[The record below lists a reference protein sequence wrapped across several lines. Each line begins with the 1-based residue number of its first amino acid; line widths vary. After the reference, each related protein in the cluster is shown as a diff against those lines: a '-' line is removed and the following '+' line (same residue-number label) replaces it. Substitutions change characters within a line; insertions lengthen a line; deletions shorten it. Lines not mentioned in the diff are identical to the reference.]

1 MFQKLLAH
9 KYKIILGFILIV
21 GVVIYVETRDATML
35 ERFRRSDD
43 QIKPPIEFSVEG
55 LKDLHISG
63 SNRVSQSALKSELS
77 KIDMPVYVFDLQ
89 LESHLFIRGLPEHWY
104 GYKHQQQELSD
115 SLKGVRLK
123 HILRRYFQTGKVIH
137 TQADLQTEKQIV
149 EELGFHYIQTNQTRH
164 RVPEGDQVD
173 LFIKTIKELPDNAW
187 VHFHCS
193 AGQGRTSVAMV
204 VTDILKN
211 GKKVALEDIVK
222 RHHALGSEDLF
233 DTVVWENGTYSQEM
247 LDNRKNFIMSFYE
260 YVNDPKGL
268 DTTSW
273 QEWSKRKSGQ
283 TFSIGD
289 F

>member
-1 MFQKLLAH
+1 MFHKILAH
-9 KYKIILGFILIV
+9 KYKIILGVILIV
-21 GVVIYVETRDATML
+21 IAVVYAETRDATVL

-43 QIKPPIEFSVEG
+43 QIKASVQFSIEG

-63 SNRVSQSALKSELS
+63 SNRVSQSALKSKLS
-77 KIDMPVYVFDLQ
+77 EISMPVYVFDLQ
-89 LESHLFIRGLPEHWY
+89 LEPHSFIRGLPEHWY

-123 HILRRYFQTGKVIH
+123 HILRRYFKTGKLIH

-173 LFIKTIKELPDNAW
+173 QFIKTLKELPDDAW

-211 GKKVALEDIVK
+211 GKKVSLEDIVK

-247 LDNRKNFIMSFYE
+247 LDNRKNFIVSFYE
-260 YVNDPKGL
+260 FVNDPKGFG
-268 DTTSW
+268 TISW
-273 QEWSKRKSGQ
+273 QEWSTLKSGQ
-283 TFSIGD
+283 SYSIGD